1 MAPVRGGAGAD
12 DGGMTVTA
20 QPEAAT
26 RGSGPFAVDLEA
38 VVKRFGEVTAV
49 DGVSLRIRP
58 GEVVALLGPNGA
70 GKTSTVDMLL
80 GLSSPTQGSVKV
92 YGRAPREAV
101 ALGLVSA
108 VMQTGGLLKDYT
120 VEETVR
126 LTAVLFGRGRADVQ
140 RALER
145 AGIADIGKRLV
156 GKCSGGQQ
164 QRLRFAMALLPDPE
178 LLILDEPTTGMDV
191 GGRHDFW
198 TSIRQDARSGR
209 TVIFATHYLEEA
221 DAYADRVVFVRRGRV
236 VADGTAAEVKAL
248 ASGRTV
254 RATLPDAGEAVL
266 RALPGVESVEV
277 RGDTVYVHASD
288 TDQVARYLLNET
300 PARDLEITSRNLEQA
315 FLTLTADESPAG
327 ERPANRD
334 SANRDTAN
342 RDTAGGGTTNRDTA
356 GGDTAGRAQI
366 GAGTASANTAD
377 ETTVDGSAAGR
388 NTLGSTR

>member
-1 MAPVRGGAGAD
+1 
-12 DGGMTVTA
+12 MTLTA
-20 QPEAAT
+20 RSESLA
-26 RGSGPFAVDLEA
+26 RGSGQLAVDLDS
-38 VVKRFGEVTAV
+38 VVKRFGAVTAV
-49 DGVSLRIRP
+49 DGISLRIRP

-80 GLSSPTQGSVKV
+80 GLSSPTEGSVTV
-92 YGRAPREAV
+92 YGRPPDEAV

-126 LTAVLFGRGRADVQ
+126 LTAVLFGRPMSVVPE
-140 RALER
+140 ALER

-198 TSIRQDARSGR
+198 TAIREDARGGR

-221 DAYADRVVFVRRGRV
+221 DAYADRVVFVRRGQV

-248 ASGRTV
+248 ASGRTI
-254 RATLPDAGEAVL
+254 RATMTDPDQA
-266 RALPGVESVEV
+266 ALAAIPGVDSVEL
-277 RGDTVYVHASD
+277 RGDTVYLQARD
-288 TDQVARYLLNET
+288 TDVIARHLLNDT
-300 PARDLEITSRNLEQA
+300 DARDLEITSRNLEQA
-315 FLTLTADESPAG
+315 FLTLTADDAG
-327 ERPANRD
+327 SQR
-334 SANRDTAN
+334 
-342 RDTAGGGTTNRDTA
+342 
-356 GGDTAGRAQI
+356 
-366 GAGTASANTAD
+366 
-377 ETTVDGSAAGR
+377 
-388 NTLGSTR
+388 